1 MGMGRQAGAKEEG
14 RFIRALPG
22 RIRLSVQGL
31 KGNLAMVRLL
41 RATLSICPGVEEIS
55 PSAHTGR
62 MLILFNEQEIGLGDL
77 LARIEKLETAPSEIR
92 RDDGPERAAHREKRV
107 IGAPWDQ
114 AAAAAGPAVAD
125 RGGMGPAWG
134 GFTGVGR
141 YPALVLSAAGLGILA
156 VKRVFMGKSA
166 WAEAPALFCLAALVA
181 VLRDYPP
188 ARRQVEDLPSLPGKG
203 RHDASGRGPWFRTP
217 LSGAE
222 GWRGEAMLGAVTL
235 GLALVRENLV
245 VLAGIALIQYLHR
258 QIEQSGRAG
267 FPEEWQNSPE
277 KAYASR
283 VGKPHLALAAG
294 AVVLSGQPSRGL
306 GVLLAGSPRVA
317 TVPARYAWEQAQW
330 AAEEKGCFIPE
341 HISLAR
347 LAQVKQVVLTDSA
360 LLRQGSEEEIRC
372 SADPENE
379 DEVWRLA
386 ASLMKRVQ
394 HPWLE
399 KVLTKAAGSGGTLR
413 TAFKVE
419 RGVNGV
425 KGTIRGSEVLL
436 GSLEYLLENGVDC
449 DSHLVEIRRLQ
460 RAGHQTLCLARDFRY
475 LGVLMRYKGGTPTEL
490 AQGLKYWRSIGIKTG
505 VLNNTSGLSI
515 GELRE
520 CGIDE
525 ILSGTTS
532 DNWEMLAVARERGE
546 EVLFVGR
553 DEEGFL
559 AGVPLAAPEKITA
572 LNRSLACAR
581 SMKPVIAR
589 HFRVAKFWNYAGMGL
604 AALGVITAPMAKLVT
619 DALTLALMAESKRAG
634 QIVSGESV
642 PLRDVEESEAAR
654 LPKSQAEPSGWVS
667 GTSGGPA
674 GRLGTPNTAQALD
687 GAVLSGAAGSSGKN
701 GPSGTAVLSDAAGP
715 PGAAGSPHAAGV
727 LGAAG
732 QPDRAG
738 APPTAGASDMTGPSD
753 TAERWYCLSTDEV
766 LHRFAVAEDRGLSP
780 QQVEVLRK
788 QYGLNH
794 LEPKK
799 PRPWLV
805 SYLAQFT
812 EFTTLIVLGTSVMA
826 LITGAVFD
834 GLAMGAILLANAAI
848 GTLQERKA
856 ERVIEAL
863 NQFQPPSCR
872 VVREGQE
879 VEVVGT
885 ELVPGDVVRL
895 EAGDRVPADLRLLQS
910 WNLEV
915 NESALSGESLP
926 VGKNPQGL
934 SNDCPLAEQTNML
947 FMGTDVT
954 RGKGSGV
961 VVGTGMQ
968 TEIGHL
974 MSLMKNQ
981 DVVSTPLHEKVT
993 GISKMFVK
1001 GAALAGTLVFVVG
1014 LLRGRPLTEMI
1025 TTSITLAAS
1034 AVPEGLPVTITI
1046 ALSAG
1051 IYRMAKHHALIRK
1064 LSALETLGRTTVIC
1078 TDKTGTLTKNEMTV
1092 TRIVT
1097 ANRTWKVTGEGYEPS
1112 GEIVRLPLSEPTQS
1126 RSPDLE
1132 RLTTIALL
1140 CNNSR
1145 LEREADRWVVRGDPT
1160 EGALLTLAAKAGVRV
1175 ETMEHWH
1182 RVHEVPFD
1190 SKSGTMSVVCR
1201 DTRQDTDCF
1210 VFCKGSVETVLQRC
1224 SHYQEDGVIYPMTEA
1239 KKELIYRQN
1248 EKLASDALRVLGFA
1262 YCPTDWVDTPEP
1274 GPALDDELIYVGLV
1288 GMMDPAKPEV
1298 EASIREAYALGVK
1311 PVMITGDHPVTALA
1325 IARELGLGADGSRV
1339 MTGQELDGLSER
1351 DLAKAVEQVDIFA
1364 RVTPEHKLRI
1374 VKAYQKAGHIVA
1386 MTGDGVNDTP
1396 AIKQSNTGIAMGG
1409 TGTEVTKAT
1418 ADMVL
1423 KKDHFGAILEG
1434 VKEGRTIIA
1443 NMRRAIGC
1451 LLTGN
1456 LAEIL
1461 VTATAVI
1468 AGLPMPLVPIQILL
1482 MNLLTDAIPAMILAV
1497 NPGNTKQYTKR
1508 QDIVDRNLYRKVVT
1522 RGLLLGAGALGLFGL
1537 TLSAGAPL
1545 AVAQTVAFTTL
1556 VLGQLGQTFSWHQE
1570 GSSGGV
1576 RESVKDRYLVGSL
1589 AASFLALVGTIYI
1602 PPVAGFFHTAPL
1614 QIRHWFL
1621 IFLLA
1626 GTVSLLAQPFLSL
1639 MARAE
1644 EEPSGGQAGGELRV
1658 LPKVGRGDLKGGIPT
1673 LMAGK

>member
-1 MGMGRQAGAKEEG
+1 MGLGRLAEAKEEG
-14 RFIRALPG
+14 RFIRVLPG
-22 RIRLSVQGL
+22 RIRLGVQGL
-31 KGNLAMVRLL
+31 KGNLALVRLL
-41 RATLSICPGVEEIS
+41 LETLSICPGVEEIS

-62 MLILFNEQEIGLGDL
+62 MLILFDEERIGLGDL
-77 LARIEKLETAPSEIR
+77 LVMIEKLETTPSEIR
-92 RDDGPERAAHREKRV
+92 RIDGRERGPNASV
-107 IGAPWDQ
+107 CGAEMGYRAFNRNWDQ
-114 AAAAAGPAVAD
+114 TAAAAGSPAPGQA
-125 RGGMGPAWG
+125 GIGQAGMSLAWG
-134 GFTGVGR
+134 GLAGVGR
-141 YPALVLSAAGLGILA
+141 YPALVLSVAGLGILA

-166 WAEAPALFCLAALVA
+166 LAEVPALFYLAALVA

-188 ARRQVEDLPSLPGKG
+188 ARRQVEDLSGSGSVPPVSAEDVPSFSGGG
-203 RHDASGRGPWFRTP
+203 RPDIASRGPRPRTP
-217 LSGAE
+217 LSGAD
-222 GWRGEAMLGAVTL
+222 GWRGEALLGAVTL
-235 GLALVRENLV
+235 GLALARENLV

-258 QIEQSGRAG
+258 QVEQSGRAG

-277 KAYASR
+277 IQAYAGR

-294 AVVLSGQPSRGL
+294 AAVLSGQPSRGL

-317 TVPARYAWEQAQW
+317 TVPARYTWEQAQW
-330 AAEEKGCFIPE
+330 TAKEKGCFIPDGM
-341 HISLAR
+341 SLAQ

-386 ASLMKRVQ
+386 ASLMKRAQ

-399 KVLTKAAGSGGTLR
+399 EVLSRASRFGGTIR

-419 RGVNGV
+419 RGINGV

-436 GSLEYLLENGVDC
+436 GSLEYLQENGVDC

-460 RAGHQTLCLARDFRY
+460 RTGHEVFCLARDSNY
-475 LGVLMRYKGGTPTEL
+475 LGVLTRYKGETPPEL
-490 AQGLKYWRSIGIKTG
+490 AQGLNYWRSIGVKTG
-505 VLNNTSGLSI
+505 VLNNTSGLSEE
-515 GELRE
+515 ELRE
-520 CGIDE
+520 CGIDG
-525 ILSGTTS
+525 ILPGTTS
-532 DNWEMLAVARERGE
+532 DTWEMLAVARERGE
-546 EVLFVGR
+546 EVFFIGQ
-553 DEEGFL
+553 DEEGSL
-559 AGVPLAAPEKITA
+559 AGVPLAAPEKISA
-572 LNRSLACAR
+572 FNRSLAYAR
-581 SMKPVIAR
+581 SMNAVITR
-589 HFRVAKFWNYAGMGL
+589 HFRFSRLWNYAGMGL
-604 AALGVITAPMAKLVT
+604 AALGVITAPMAKLLT
-619 DALTLALMAESKRAG
+619 DALTLAFMADSKRAG
-634 QIVSGESV
+634 QTLSGESV
-642 PLRDVEESEAAR
+642 PARDAKEPKAAR
-654 LPKSQAEPSGWVS
+654 LPKNQAG
-667 GTSGGPA
+667 
-674 GRLGTPNTAQALD
+674 
-687 GAVLSGAAGSSGKN
+687 
-701 GPSGTAVLSDAAGP
+701 
-715 PGAAGSPHAAGV
+715 
-727 LGAAG
+727 
-732 QPDRAG
+732 
-738 APPTAGASDMTGPSD
+738 
-753 TAERWYCLSTDEV
+753 RWYCTSTDEV
-766 LHRFAVAEDRGLSP
+766 LHRFAVSEDRGLSP

-788 QYGLNH
+788 EYGPNH

-799 PRPWLV
+799 TRPWLV

-812 EFTTLIVLGTSVMA
+812 EFTTLIVLGTSVLA
-826 LITGAVFD
+826 LVTGAVFD

-856 ERVIEAL
+856 ERVIDAL

-872 VVREGQE
+872 VVRGGQE
-879 VEVVGT
+879 AVVVGT
-885 ELVPGDVVRL
+885 ELVPGDIVRL

-934 SNDCPLAEQTNML
+934 QDGCPLAEQTNML

-954 RGKGSGV
+954 RGKGNGV

-981 DVVSTPLHEKVT
+981 DVVSTPLHDKVT

-1001 GAALAGTLVFVVG
+1001 GAALAGALVFVVG

-1097 ANRTWKVTGEGYEPS
+1097 ANRTWKVTGEGYEPT
-1112 GEIVRLPLSEPTQS
+1112 GEIVCLPQSEPAQS
-1126 RSPDLE
+1126 YSPELE

-1145 LEREADRWVVRGDPT
+1145 LEREGERWAVRGDPT
-1160 EGALLTLAAKAGVRV
+1160 EGALLTLAAKAGVRA
-1175 ETMEHWH
+1175 ETMGHWH

-1190 SKSGTMSVVCR
+1190 SKAGTMSVVCR

-1210 VFCKGSVETVLQRC
+1210 VFCKGSVETVLRRC
-1224 SHYQEDGVIYPMTEA
+1224 SHYQEDGAIYPMTEA

-1262 YCPTDWVDTPEP
+1262 YCPTEWVDTQEP
-1274 GPALDDELIYVGLV
+1274 GPGVDDELIYVGLA

-1325 IARELGLGADGSRV
+1325 IARDLGLGGDGSRV
-1339 MTGQELDGLSER
+1339 MTGQELDGLSDRE
-1351 DLAKAVEQVDIFA
+1351 LAQVVEQVAIFA

-1508 QDIVDRNLYRKVVT
+1508 QDIVDRSLYRKVVT

-1589 AASFLALVGTIYI
+1589 VASFLALLGAIYI

-1614 QIRHWFL
+1614 QVRHWLL

-1639 MARAE
+1639 MAGAE
-1644 EEPSGGQAGGELRV
+1644 DEPSGGQAGGELRV
-1658 LPKVGRGDLKGGIPT
+1658 LPKAGRGDFTGRIPT